1 VVADLRAKHAEQVAA
16 NQVLLVLRKPEL
28 DFEFKR
34 VGGELQTARKK
45 LAAVEAE
52 RIQNRREGDEQ
63 RQHYAQLTAQHEE
76 LRELISSLEQQY
88 AILEQ
93 KQAELEVRSPMGGEV
108 LTWNLE
114 QLLQARP
121 VNRGQI
127 LMTVADLQGPWQL
140 ELRVPDHRIAHILA
154 AQREI
159 GESLEVSFALA
170 TDPVRPLQGTV
181 RRVGMRTEV
190 TESEGAFVLVTVDV
204 NREEMSEL
212 IPGATVTAKVYC
224 GRRAVG
230 YVWLHDL
237 IDAIQ
242 SWFLL

>member
-1 VVADLRAKHAEQVAA
+1 
-16 NQVLLVLRKPEL
+16 
-28 DFEFKR
+28 
-34 VGGELQTARKK
+34 
-45 LAAVEAE
+45 
-52 RIQNRREGDEQ
+52 
-63 RQHYAQLTAQHEE
+63 
-76 LRELISSLEQQY
+76 
-88 AILEQ
+88 
-93 KQAELEVRSPMGGEV
+93 
-108 LTWNLE
+108 
-114 QLLQARP
+114 
-121 VNRGQI
+121 
-127 LMTVADLQGPWQL
+127 VADLQGPWQL

-190 TESEGAFVLVTVDV
+190 TESEGAFVLATVDV